1 MLGHKACQDGFR
13 VMYASMAK
21 LMSQF
26 KISKA
31 KGTLLADLKRIER
44 GDMLIL
50 DDFCTQPLDAQS
62 SGILMDIIKDRHQRR
77 STMITSQIPV
87 KDWV

>member
-1 MLGHKACQDGFR
+1 
-13 VMYASMAK
+13 
-21 LMSQF
+21 MSQF

-44 GDMLIL
+44 VDMLIL
-50 DDFCTQPLDAQS
+50 DDFCMLPLDAQPR
-62 SGILMDIIKDRHQRR
+62 GILMDITKDRHQRR